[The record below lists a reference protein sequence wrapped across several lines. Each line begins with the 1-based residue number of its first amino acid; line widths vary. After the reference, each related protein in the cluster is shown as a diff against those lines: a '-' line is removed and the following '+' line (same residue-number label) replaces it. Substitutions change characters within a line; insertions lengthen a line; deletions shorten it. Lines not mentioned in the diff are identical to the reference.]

1 MDEVVPMKEM
11 LKARNLPALKSR
23 EEMLEI
29 LQRQEYGYL
38 PEAPEALEFEFIEK
52 LSPNYCAGKAV
63 GNRMRALCKLRGRWF
78 SFPFVYV
85 APLNGKKNPFFVHIN
100 FRGDVP
106 DRYMPTEE
114 IVDGGF
120 GCLSFDYQ
128 DVAKDSADLKF
139 GLPGILF
146 PDGQR
151 GPSDPGKIA
160 LWAWAA
166 MRLMDF
172 AQTCA
177 ELDPAKGIVCG
188 HSRLGKTALFTAAM
202 DTRFAMG
209 YSNDSGC
216 SGANL
221 SRGTDERSESVARIT
236 TRFPYWFCPN
246 YLAYEGDVDKLPFDQ
261 HFLLASI
268 APRCVFVGS
277 ATLDAWANPVG
288 EQLCCLAAA
297 PAFEGGFVCDHIARP
312 DEVFDEGRIGYHLRT
327 GTHYFCRQDWQRLMA
342 FARKHL

>member
-1 MDEVVPMKEM
+1 MEEM
-11 LKARNLPALKSR
+11 LKARNLPELKTR

-29 LQRQEYGYL
+29 LQREEYGYL
-38 PEAPEALEFEFIEK
+38 PAPPEKLEFAFVEK
-52 LSPNYCAGKAV
+52 LAPSYCAGKAI
-63 GNRMRALCKLRGRWF
+63 GNRMRAICRVNGKEF
-78 SFPFVYV
+78 SFPFTYV
-85 APLNGKKNPFFVHIN
+85 APRNGKKNPFFVHIN

-114 IVDGGF
+114 IVDHGF
-120 GCLSFDYQ
+120 GCISFDYQ
-128 DVAKDSADLKF
+128 VVAKDSDDLTF

-146 PDGQR
+146 PDQKR
-151 GPSDPGKIA
+151 GPSDPGKIT

-172 AQTCA
+172 AQGCE

-188 HSRLGKTALFTAAM
+188 HSRLGKTALLTAAL

-209 YSNDSGC
+209 YANDSGC

-221 SRGTDERSESVARIT
+221 SRGTDPASETVGQIT
-236 TRFPYWFCPN
+236 TRFPYWFCEK
-246 YLAYEGDVDKLPFDQ
+246 YLSYQGDVEKLPFDQ
-261 HFLLASI
+261 HYLLASI

-297 PAFEGGFVCDHIARP
+297 PAFKGGFVCDHIAVP
-312 DEVFDEGRIGYHLRT
+312 DEIFDAGRIGYHLRS
-327 GTHYFCRQDWQRLMA
+327 GTHYFCRQDWQRVME

>member
-1 MDEVVPMKEM
+1 MKEM
-11 LKARNLPALKSR
+11 LKARNLPPLQTR

-29 LQRQEYGYL
+29 LQREEYGYL
-38 PEAPEALEFEFIEK
+38 PEAPEALSFEWGEK
-52 LSPNYCAGKAV
+52 LSPNYCAGKAI
-63 GNRMRALCKLRGRWF
+63 GFKMRCHVQLRGKHF

-85 APLNGKKNPFFVHIN
+85 APNNGKKNPFFIHIN
-100 FRGDVP
+100 FRPEVP

-120 GCLSFDYQ
+120 GCISFWYE
-128 DVAKDSADLKF
+128 DVTKDNKNFTS
-139 GLPGILF
+139 GLAGLLF

-151 GPSDPGKIA
+151 QDSDPGKIM

-172 AQTCA
+172 AETCP
-177 ELDPAKGIVCG
+177 ELDATKGIVCG
-188 HSRLGKTALFTAAM
+188 HSRLGKTALVTAAL
-202 DTRFAMG
+202 DTRFAIG

-216 SGANL
+216 SGASL
-221 SRGTDERSESVARIT
+221 SRGKSPAGESVAKIT
-236 TRFPYWFCPN
+236 TTFPYWFCPK
-246 YLAYEGDVDKLPFDQ
+246 YSAYNGDVEKLPFDQ

-277 ATLDAWANPVG
+277 ATEDHWADQVG
-288 EQLCCLAAA
+288 EQLGCLAAA
-297 PAFEGGFVCDHIARP
+297 PAFGGDFRCDHIAQP
-312 DEVFDEGRIGYHLRT
+312 DEVFDEGKIGYHLRT
-327 GTHYFCRQDWQRLMA
+327 GTHYFSRQDWQRLMA